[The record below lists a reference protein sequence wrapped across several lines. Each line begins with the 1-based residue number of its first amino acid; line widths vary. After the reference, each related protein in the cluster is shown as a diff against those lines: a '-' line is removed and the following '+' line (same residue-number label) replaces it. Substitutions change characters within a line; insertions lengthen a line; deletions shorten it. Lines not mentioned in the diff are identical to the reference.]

1 MPTQSVQA
9 LSKRYNGI
17 SESIITPVE
26 LENVFTKQAART
38 TGIWDTGATGSVVT
52 KSMASMLGLKP
63 IKRKLVR
70 GVHGV
75 KEVNVYPVK
84 ITLNNK
90 NITLQSDATECDELF
105 PDKSVGLLIGMNI
118 ITKGDFVVTNYQGST
133 VMTFRVPSLQK
144 IDFVAE
150 ITDEQ

>member
-1 MPTQSVQA
+1 
-9 LSKRYNGI
+9 
-17 SESIITPVE
+17 
-26 LENVFTKQAART
+26 
-38 TGIWDTGATGSVVT
+38 
-52 KSMASMLGLKP
+52 MLGLKP